1 VTMTDPIADMLTRIR
16 NANVAMH
23 DTVRM
28 PSSKLKESLA
38 SILHREGYIEGYTVS
53 DDPSRPGR
61 TLEIRMKYTP
71 ERSRTISGLR
81 RVSKPGLR
89 VYTKADRLPRV
100 LGGLGVAVL
109 STSQGLMT
117 DREAR
122 QRRVGGEVLCYVW

>member
-1 VTMTDPIADMLTRIR
+1 MTMTDPIADMLTRIR
-16 NANVAMH
+16 NGSVAAQ

-28 PSSKLKESLA
+28 PSSKLKEALA
-38 SILHREGYIEGYTVS
+38 TILRREGYIAEFKVS
-53 DDPSRPGR
+53 EDPSRPGR
-61 TLEIRMKYTP
+61 MLEITLKYSP
-71 ERSRTISGLR
+71 ERVPTISGLR
-81 RVSKPGLR
+81 RVSKPGTR

-122 QRRVGGEVLCYVW
+122 EKRVGGEVLCYVW

>member
-1 VTMTDPIADMLTRIR
+1 MMTDPIADMLTRLR
-16 NANVAMH
+16 NANLAMH
-23 DTVRM
+23 DDVRM

-38 SILHREGYIEGYTVS
+38 EILKREGYIAGYAVTDES
-53 DDPSRPGR
+53 NRPHR
-61 TLEIRMKYTP
+61 VLTITLKYSP
-71 ERSRTISGLR
+71 ERARTISGLR

-89 VYTKADRLPRV
+89 VYMKADKVPRV

-122 QRRVGGEVLCYVW
+122 RKGVGGEVLCYVW

>member
-1 VTMTDPIADMLTRIR
+1 MTMTDPIADMLTRLR
-16 NANVAMH
+16 NGSVAAQ
-23 DTVRM
+23 DVVRM
-28 PSSKLKESLA
+28 PSSKLKEALA
-38 SILHREGYIEGYTVS
+38 GILHREGYIVDYRVS
-53 DDPSRPGR
+53 DVPGRPGR
-61 TLEIRMKYTP
+61 VLEITLKYTP
-71 ERSRTISGLR
+71 ERVPTITGLR

-122 QRRVGGEVLCYVW
+122 ERRVGGEVLCYVW

>member
-1 VTMTDPIADMLTRIR
+1 MTMTDPIADMLTRLR
-16 NANVAMH
+16 NGAVATQ

-38 SILHREGYIEGYTVS
+38 AILRQEGYIADFTVS
-53 DDPSRPGR
+53 DDGKRPGR
-61 TLEIRMKYTP
+61 VLEITMKYTP
-71 ERSRTISGLR
+71 ERAPTISGLR

-122 QRRVGGEVLCYVW
+122 KQKVGGEVLCYVW

>member
-1 VTMTDPIADMLTRIR
+1 MTDPIADMLTRIR
-16 NANVAMH
+16 NGSVAAQ
-23 DTVRM
+23 DQVRM

-38 SILHREGYIEGYTVS
+38 AILRQEGYITDFRVH
-53 DDPSRPGR
+53 DDPTRPGR
-61 TLEIRMKYTP
+61 TLEIVMKYTP
-71 ERSRTISGLR
+71 DRRPTITGLR

-89 VYTKADRLPRV
+89 VYIKADRLPRV

-109 STSQGLMT
+109 STSHGLMT